1 MSSSRQTLVATGVA
15 VGLEGVGLTRLKRS
29 YKEIII
35 RPRKARAVHFMP
47 SKTIIQHRSPQINKV
62 SSQHHV
68 VSDLQAKN
76 KELVA
81 VRQFLATL
89 LPLALISSSNLL
101 SCPTVDDG
109 MLLVTIIAGDTL
121 L

>member
-1 MSSSRQTLVATGVA
+1 VSSSRQTLVATGVA
-15 VGLEGVGLTRLKRS
+15 VGLEGVGLTRPKRS

-62 SSQHHV
+62 SSQHH